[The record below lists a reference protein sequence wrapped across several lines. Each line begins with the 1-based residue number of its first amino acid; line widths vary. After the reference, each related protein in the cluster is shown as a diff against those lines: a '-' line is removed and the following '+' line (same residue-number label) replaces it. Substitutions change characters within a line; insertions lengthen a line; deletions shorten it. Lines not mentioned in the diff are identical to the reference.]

1 MALTRP
7 TAYQINTV
15 STTITDPLTVLNQGS
30 TAANIDIGF
39 ILNRNPSANVAIVWQ
54 ASSNQFIL
62 ANTSS
67 SGTTNANITVSNY
80 ANLRAGNVLATTI
93 TTTNLVGNANVTV
106 TGSMLPSANITYD
119 LGSPTQRWRE
129 GWFSGSTIH
138 IGDESISVDTNGKW
152 TFSSKG
158 STVNMG
164 KDHPFDAPTA
174 TLTGNITAANF
185 NFSNGNSIFTTI
197 NSTITTANTAMKG
210 YADAITTAW
219 TSNAT
224 TQLSQITAANA
235 AIVTA
240 NTALKGYVDGQ
251 ITSLVGGAPAI
262 LDTLN
267 EIATALGN
275 DANLSVT
282 LTNTITT
289 ANTNMKGYVDAIT
302 TAWTS
307 NATTQLSQ
315 ITAANAAITTVTN
328 SVTGA
333 NAAIVTANTALKG
346 YVDGQITTV
355 TNSVT
360 GANAAITTVTN
371 SVTGANAA
379 IVTANTALKGYT
391 DAAITTVTNSVT
403 GANAAIVTANTAL
416 KGYTDA
422 ANTIQS
428 NQITAISNSVTGANA
443 AIVTANTALKGYVDA
458 QITTLVGG
466 APAILDT
473 LNEIATALG
482 NDANLSVT
490 LTNSINNVQGNVTA
504 ANAAIVTANTALKGY
519 VDAANTVQSNQITA
533 VSNSVAGANAA
544 IVTANTAMQGY
555 VDAVTTAWTANA
567 TTQLSQITG
576 ANAAIVTANT
586 ALKGYVDA
594 QDTTITNS
602 VAGANTA
609 ITTVSNSVTGANAAI
624 VTANT
629 AMKGY
634 VDAVTTAWTA
644 NATTQLSQITGAN
657 AAIVTANTA
666 MKGYV
671 DGQITTRAALTGAT
685 FSGAVTA
692 TELFVTSPGGDEG
705 GQLNLAP
712 AVTNTTL
719 VGNVTIDVYQ
729 NKLRIWEGGG
739 TNRGGYFDLTGLS
752 AGVGTNLAG
761 GGGGTPGGA
770 DSQIQFNNSS
780 TFGGAVS
787 LRYFSGNGVVLANAA
802 VASTSTTTGALQV
815 SGGIG
820 VAGNVWCGQ
829 VYSSNN
835 GNGTNYRIG
844 DDAWL
849 GDVNIAD
856 TTQLMGAQNGNNGYL
871 RFGNVGTETL
881 GRAGSGAL
889 TWTGTFSATN
899 INSDNHNYA
908 NGTSIITTLSSAIS
922 TANTA
927 LKGYTDAAITTV
939 TNSVT
944 GANAAIVTAN
954 TAMKGYADA
963 ITTAWTANA
972 ATQLNQITGANA
984 AIVTANTALKGYTDA
999 AITTVTNSVTG
1010 ANAAIVTANTAL
1022 KGYVDAQITSLVGGA
1037 PAVLDTLNEIATA
1050 LGNDANL
1057 SVTLTNTITTA
1068 NTNMKGYVDAANT
1081 TQSSQITTVS
1091 NSVTGANAAIVTA
1104 NTAMKGYADA
1114 ITTAW
1119 TANATTQLNQI
1130 TGANAA
1136 ITTVTNSVTGA
1147 NAAITTVTNSVTGA
1161 NAAITTV
1168 TNSVT
1173 GANATMVTSVT
1184 GTAPVTSSGGKT
1196 PAIGM
1201 AAATASVNG
1210 YMTSTYASKL
1220 DGIAAGATNVTNTNQ
1235 LTNGA
1240 AFVTASVTLTTA
1252 AQTAITSVGTLT
1264 GLTTSGA
1271 ITSTLATG
1279 TAPFTIAST
1288 TKVTNLNVDML
1299 DGLHADT
1306 AYNSFGAGTIP
1317 VRHSSGYFYSN
1328 YFNMTADQ
1336 TTSMATR
1343 IAVETGS
1350 DSFLRWQ
1357 TPAQFITNSKIVDWK
1372 NHTAQLTMSGGGT
1385 VTFNGTALLWSAR
1398 VIAIPAENAEYSASG
1413 YIDITCPTSGTVV
1426 YYNSANATT
1435 TVTATAAGI
1444 PLAAWEAIYYQVTE
1458 GQIYTSD
1465 QTKFRVVNYTNSTWS
1480 PGPGWLL
1487 IASRNG
1493 DDSTVRWLPGQKT
1506 IPSGGSYYTTS
1517 DTQSWAALTA
1527 KYADLAEKYVADKNY
1542 VPGTVVVFGGN
1553 KEITI
1558 SSASHDPAIAGVIS
1572 TNPAYLMN
1580 YEVDGLALSV
1590 ALQGRV
1596 PCRVQGPINKGD
1608 CVVSSDTPG
1617 VAQRLDRAQYLP
1629 GCVIGKALEDI
1640 TEDRIVTIEVVVG
1653 RV

>member
-106 TGSMLPSANITYD
+106 TGSILPSANITYD

-251 ITSLVGGAPAI
+251 IT
-262 LDTLN
+262 
-267 EIATALGN
+267 
-275 DANLSVT
+275 
-282 LTNTITT
+282 
-289 ANTNMKGYVDAIT
+289 
-302 TAWTS
+302 
-307 NATTQLSQ
+307 
-315 ITAANAAITTVTN
+315 TVTN
-328 SVTGA
+328 SVA
-333 NAAIVTANTALKG
+333 
-346 YVDGQITTV
+346 
-355 TNSVT
+355 

-379 IVTANTALKGYT
+379 I
-391 DAAITTVTNSVT
+391 TTVT
-403 GANAAIVTANTAL
+403 
-416 KGYTDA
+416 
-422 ANTIQS
+422 
-428 NQITAISNSVTGANA
+428 NSVTGANA

-624 VTANT
+624 TTVTNSVAGANAAITTVTNSVAGANAAITTVTNSVAGANAAITTVTNSVTSANAAIVTANT

-692 TELFVTSPGGDEG
+692 TELFVTSPGGNEG

-719 VGNVTIDVYQ
+719 VGNITIDVYQ
-729 NKLRIWEGGG
+729 NKLRFWEGGG

-752 AGVGTNLAG
+752 AGVSTNLAAAS
-761 GGGGTPGGA
+761 TPGGA
-770 DSQIQFNNSS
+770 DTQVQFNNSS
-780 TFGGAVS
+780 SFGGALS
-787 LRYFSGNGVVLANAA
+787 LHYFTGNGVVLANAT

-829 VYSSNN
+829 VYSTNN
-835 GNGTNYRIG
+835 NNGTNYKIG

-849 GDVNIAD
+849 GDVNTAD

-889 TWTGTFSATN
+889 TWTGTFSAGN

-908 NGTSIITTLSSAIS
+908 NGTSIITTLSTAIS

-1091 NSVTGANAAIVTA
+1091 NSVTGANAAITTVTNSVTGANAAIVTA

-1147 NAAITTVTNSVTGA
+1147 NA
-1161 NAAITTV
+1161 
-1168 TNSVT
+1168 
-1173 GANATMVTSVT
+1173 TMVTSVT

-1201 AAATASVNG
+1201 AAATAAVNG

-1317 VRHSSGYFYSN
+1317 VRHSSGYFYSS

-1336 TTSMATR
+1336 TTTAATR
-1343 IAVETGS
+1343 IPVETGT

-1426 YYNSANATT
+1426 YYNAANATT

-1465 QTKFRVVNYTNSTWS
+1465 QTKFRVVNYTNTTWS

-1506 IPSGGSYYTTS
+1506 IPSGGTYYTTS

>member
-15 STTITDPLTVLNQGS
+15 STTITDPLIVLNQGS

-54 ASSNQFIL
+54 ASSNQFIF

-80 ANLRAGNVLATTI
+80 ANLRAGNLIATSVTYANGQSI
-93 TTTNLVGNANVTV
+93 LTNVE
-106 TGSMLPSANITYD
+106 SA
-119 LGSPTQRWRE
+119 
-129 GWFSGSTIH
+129 
-138 IGDESISVDTNGKW
+138 
-152 TFSSKG
+152 
-158 STVNMG
+158 
-164 KDHPFDAPTA
+164 
-174 TLTGNITAANF
+174 
-185 NFSNGNSIFTTI
+185 
-197 NSTITTANTAMKG
+197 ITTANT
-210 YADAITTAW
+210 
-219 TSNAT
+219 N
-224 TQLSQITAANA
+224 
-235 AIVTA
+235 
-240 NTALKGYVDGQ
+240 LKGYVDGQ
-251 ITSLVGGAPAI
+251 ISTTGTSVTTANTNMKGYVDGQISTTTTTANTNLKGYTDNLVSTANVNLKGYVDAANTLQSSQISAANTAITTANTNMKGYVDGQISTTTTAITTANTNLKGYTDNLVTTANTNLKGYTDGQISTTTTAITTANTNLKGYTDNLVTTANTNLKGYVDAANTIQSNQVAGANSAITTANTNLKGYTDNLVTTANTNLKGYVDGTISNLINGAPST

-267 EIATALGN
+267 EIAVALGN

-282 LTNTITT
+282 LTNQISGVQGNVTGANAAIVTANTNMKGYVDGQISTTTTAITTANTNLKGYVDAANTIQSNQVAGANSAITT
-289 ANTNMKGYVDAIT
+289 ANTNMKGYVDGQISTTTTAIT
-302 TAWTS
+302 TA
-307 NATTQLSQ
+307 N
-315 ITAANAAITTVTN
+315 TN
-328 SVTGA
+328 
-333 NAAIVTANTALKG
+333 
-346 YVDGQITTV
+346 
-355 TNSVT
+355 
-360 GANAAITTVTN
+360 
-371 SVTGANAA
+371 
-379 IVTANTALKGYT
+379 LKGYT
-391 DAAITTVTNSVT
+391 DNLVT
-403 GANAAIVTANTAL
+403 TANT
-416 KGYTDA
+416 
-422 ANTIQS
+422 N
-428 NQITAISNSVTGANA
+428 
-443 AIVTANTALKGYVDA
+443 
-458 QITTLVGG
+458 
-466 APAILDT
+466 
-473 LNEIATALG
+473 
-482 NDANLSVT
+482 
-490 LTNSINNVQGNVTA
+490 
-504 ANAAIVTANTALKGY
+504 
-519 VDAANTVQSNQITA
+519 
-533 VSNSVAGANAA
+533 
-544 IVTANTAMQGY
+544 
-555 VDAVTTAWTANA
+555 
-567 TTQLSQITG
+567 
-576 ANAAIVTANT
+576 
-586 ALKGYVDA
+586 
-594 QDTTITNS
+594 
-602 VAGANTA
+602 
-609 ITTVSNSVTGANAAI
+609 
-624 VTANT
+624 
-629 AMKGY
+629 
-634 VDAVTTAWTA
+634 
-644 NATTQLSQITGAN
+644 
-657 AAIVTANTA
+657 

-671 DGQITTRAALTGAT
+671 DGQISTTTTAITTANTNLKGYTDGQISTRAALTGAI
-685 FSGAVTA
+685 FSGAVNT
-692 TELFVTSPGGDEG
+692 TELFVTGRSGDEG
-705 GQLNLAP
+705 GQLNLAN

-719 VGNVTIDVYQ
+719 VGNIVIDVFQ
-729 NKLRIWEGGG
+729 NRLRIFEGGG
-739 TNRGGYFDLTGLS
+739 TARGGYFDISGLAAS
-752 AGVGTNLAG
+752 AGTNLAA
-761 GGGGTPGGA
+761 GGGGTPGGSN
-770 DSQIQFNNSS
+770 SQIQFNNSS
-780 TFGGAVS
+780 SFGGATS
-787 LRYFSGNGVVLANAA
+787 LYYFSGNGVVLANAA

-829 VYSSNN
+829 VYSTNN

-856 TTQLMGAQNGNNGYL
+856 TAQLMGAQNGNNGYL

-908 NGTSIITTLSSAIS
+908 NGTSIITTLSTTIT
-922 TANTA
+922 TANTNM
-927 LKGYTDAAITTV
+927 KGYVDGQISTTTTAITTAN
-939 TNSVT
+939 TNMKGYVDSANTIQSTQITTVSSSVT

-954 TAMKGYADA
+954 TNM
-963 ITTAWTANA
+963 
-972 ATQLNQITGANA
+972 
-984 AIVTANTALKGYTDA
+984 
-999 AITTVTNSVTG
+999 
-1010 ANAAIVTANTAL
+1010 
-1022 KGYVDAQITSLVGGA
+1022 KGYVDGQISTTS
-1037 PAVLDTLNEIATA
+1037 
-1050 LGNDANL
+1050 
-1057 SVTLTNTITTA
+1057 SSITTA
-1068 NTNMKGYVDAANT
+1068 NTNLKGYIDSANT
-1081 TQSSQITTVS
+1081 IQS
-1091 NSVTGANAAIVTA
+1091 
-1104 NTAMKGYADA
+1104 
-1114 ITTAW
+1114 
-1119 TANATTQLNQI
+1119 NQI
-1130 TGANAA
+1130 A
-1136 ITTVTNSVTGA
+1136 
-1147 NAAITTVTNSVTGA
+1147 
-1161 NAAITTV
+1161 
-1168 TNSVT
+1168 

-1184 GTAPVTSSGGKT
+1184 GTAPVVSSGGKT
-1196 PAIGM
+1196 PAISM

-1235 LTNGA
+1235 LTNGN

-1252 AQTAITSVGTLT
+1252 AQTNITSVGTLT

-1288 TKVTNLNVDML
+1288 TKVANLNVDLL

-1317 VRHSSGYFYSN
+1317 VRHSSGYLYSN

-1336 TTSMATR
+1336 TTTAATR
-1343 IAVETGS
+1343 IAVETGT

-1372 NHTAQLTMSGGGT
+1372 NHTAQLTLSGGGT

-1398 VIAIPAENAEYSASG
+1398 VIAIPVENAEYSASG

-1426 YYNSANATT
+1426 YYNAANATT

-1458 GQIYTSD
+1458 GQTFTSD

-1480 PGPGWLL
+1480 PGPGWIL

-1553 KEITI
+1553 KEITV